1 MPWLPGEV
9 PGLQAETW
17 EGSGLSQTFLKMEQ
31 EAAQEMLRKTK
42 FIILTGPRGRSAG
55 PRGEHRGVR
64 RQEGQDKPPPFLEF
78 LEETQGRAG

>member
-9 PGLQAETW
+9 PGLKAETW
-17 EGSGLSQTFLKMEQ
+17 EGSGLSQTFLKMDQ

-42 FIILTGPRGRSAG
+42 FIILRGRFAG
-55 PRGEHRGVR
+55 PRGEHWGVR

-78 LEETQGRAG
+78 LQETQGRAG